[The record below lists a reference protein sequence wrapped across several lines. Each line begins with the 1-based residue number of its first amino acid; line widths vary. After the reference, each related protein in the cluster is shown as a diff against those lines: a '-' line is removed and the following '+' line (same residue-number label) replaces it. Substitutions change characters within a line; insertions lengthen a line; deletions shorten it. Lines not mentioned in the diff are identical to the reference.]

1 MPAIHIVGGGSQN
14 EHLCQLTADLSGR
27 QVIAGPVEA
36 TALGNAMVSAIALG
50 MQPHLTDTISARK
63 MIENSNLGLKKFL
76 PSEGINPNTIA
87 QVRTRYE
94 KLTQEDMR

>member
-1 MPAIHIVGGGSQN
+1 
-14 EHLCQLTADLSGR
+14 
-27 QVIAGPVEA
+27 
-36 TALGNAMVSAIALG
+36 
-50 MQPHLTDTISARK
+50 

-76 PSEGINPNTIA
+76 PSAGINPNTIA